1 MAEGMRDE
9 RLRRLEATLFLAR
22 EPLASRKLAQ
32 HAQLEDGT
40 EARALVRALNRR
52 YEQEGRA
59 FSVESIAGGFR
70 LMTRPRF
77 LPWLRRLDAATATP
91 ERISSPMLETLAV
104 IAYLQPAPRAEIEAI
119 RGVNCGEIL
128 RQLLDRNLVRIEG
141 RSQELGR
148 PYLYSTTARF
158 LETFGLRKIEDLP
171 AVRGSEKVSETSG
184 NDLPVRSRAA
194 ADE

>member
-1 MAEGMRDE
+1 MRDE
-9 RLRRLEATLFLAR
+9 NLRRLEATLFLAR
-22 EPLASRKLAQ
+22 EPLTSRKLAQ

-91 ERISSPMLETLAV
+91 DRISSPMLETLAV

-171 AVRGSEKVSETSG
+171 AVRGSEKVAETFR
-184 NDLPVRSRAA
+184 NDLPVRSPAA

>member
-1 MAEGMRDE
+1 MRDDA
-9 RLRRLEATLFLAR
+9 LRRLEATLFLAR
-22 EPLASRKLAQ
+22 EPLSSRKLAQ

-77 LPWLRRLDAATATP
+77 LPWLRRLDAAP
-91 ERISSPMLETLAV
+91 PQDRVSSPMLETLAV

-148 PYLYSTTARF
+148 AYLYSTTPRF

-171 AVRGSEKVSETSG
+171 PVRRAEKLSETFG
-184 NDLPVRSRAA
+184 NGVAVRSRGAG
-194 ADE
+194 DE